1 MVFLGIDVGGSK
13 THALLSDENGQVL
26 GFGVG
31 PGGNPEMVG
40 YDGLTLAMQAA
51 LHKACKRSGMKRT
64 QIAAAGFGIAGYD
77 WPFQYMD
84 TLRAVQALG
93 LGTETLAIE
102 NDAVPPIYGGSTHG
116 WGIAAC
122 VGTGNNVRGVDAQG
136 RTGRITGNSSTFGE
150 YGGAGE
156 IMQSVLQR
164 LAWMWTGRGK
174 PTALAELL
182 IRDCG
187 ATDLGDLI
195 AGLVA
200 ARYHLKADQAPLV
213 VQAAESGDAVA
224 GEVLTWHARELAAS
238 VLAVAGQL
246 DLIEQPFEVVMS
258 GRLFQVSELYRKS
271 FIECVQVGAKLAE
284 CKLFTSPP
292 VVGAVI
298 MAMQAARAGG
308 VGVAKARAA
317 LLGIDFKNN
326 TY

>member
-51 LHKACKRSGMKRT
+51 LHKALKKSGMKHS
-64 QIAAAGFGIAGYD
+64 QITAAGFGIAGYD
-77 WPFQYMD
+77 WPFQYAA
-84 TLRAVQALG
+84 TLQAVQALR
-93 LGTETLAIE
+93 LRTEILAIE

-164 LAWMWTGRGK
+164 LGWMWTGRGK
-174 PTALAELL
+174 ATTLAELL

-187 ATDLGDLI
+187 ASSLGDLI
-195 AGLVA
+195 EGLVA
-200 ARYHLKADQAPLV
+200 ERYQLKADQVPLV
-213 VQAAESGDAVA
+213 VRAAESGDAVA

-258 GRLFQVSELYRKS
+258 GRLFQASELYHQA
-271 FIECVQVGAKLAE
+271 FIGQVVDSAPLAD
-284 CKLFTSPP
+284 CKKWTAPP
-292 VVGAVI
+292 VVGAAL
-298 MAMQAARAGG
+298 MAMHRLGEGIVIARERLKI
-308 VGVAKARAA
+308 VKFDEKF
-317 LLGIDFKNN
+317 I
-326 TY
+326 

>member
-1 MVFLGIDVGGSK
+1 MIFLGIDVGGSK

-40 YDGLTLAMQAA
+40 YDGLTLAMQTAI
-51 LHKACKRSGMKRT
+51 KNACKRSGIKRT

-77 WPFQYMD
+77 WPFQFTN
-84 TLRAVQALG
+84 TLQAVQALG
-93 LGTETLAIE
+93 LRADVLAIE
-102 NDAVPPIYGGSTHG
+102 NDAVPLIYGGTSHG

-122 VGTGNNVRGVDAQG
+122 IGTGNNVRGVDAQG
-136 RTGRITGNSSTFGE
+136 RIGRITGNSSAYGE
-150 YGGAGE
+150 FGGAGE
-156 IMQSVLQR
+156 IMQTVLQR

-174 PTALAELL
+174 STALADVLF
-182 IRDCG
+182 RDCG
-187 ATDLGDLI
+187 ARDLEDLI
-195 AGLVA
+195 EGLVA
-200 ARYHLKADQAPLV
+200 ERYHLKADQAPLV

-224 GEVLTWHARELAAS
+224 GEVLTWNARELAMS

-246 DLIEQPFEVVMS
+246 DLTEQPFEVVMS
-258 GRLFQVSELYRKS
+258 GKLFQVSDLYCQS
-271 FIECVQVGAKLAE
+271 FIERTQNKARLAE
-284 CKLFTSPP
+284 CRLFTSPP

-298 MAMQAARAGG
+298 MAMQAAQAGW
-308 VGVAKARAA
+308 VGVQKAREV